1 MFKKIAI
8 ASAALALFNVGQ
20 SAFAAG
26 STTNTLNVTAAV
38 TNNCLV
44 TTAPTD
50 FNGAYDPVS
59 ANASAGV
66 DVTFTKSV
74 VFKCTK
80 SASGVTVGITNGADY
95 GLGPIGASS
104 RAMKNGSNYLSFEL
118 YQPGAIGV
126 GGCATPA
133 GQAFGTTVGGLFGVA
148 GTNFTTGA
156 TAVTVEICGIIPKGQ
171 DAAAASYTEA
181 VVVNVNY

>member
-8 ASAALALFNVGQ
+8 ASATAALFGIGQ
-20 SAFAAG
+20 GAWAG
-26 STTNTLNVTAAV
+26 QTTNTMNVTANV

-50 FNGAYDPVS
+50 FTGAYDPVS
-59 ANASAGV
+59 ANASSGA

-74 VFKCTK
+74 IFKCTK

-118 YQPGAIGV
+118 YQPSAVGA
-126 GGCATPA
+126 GGCATPSA
-133 GQAFGTTVGGLFGVA
+133 QVFGTAGGALLSVTGV
-148 GTNFTTGA
+148 FTTGA
-156 TAVTVEICGIIPKGQ
+156 TNVTVEICGNIPKGQ
-171 DAAAASYTEA
+171 DVAAASYTEA